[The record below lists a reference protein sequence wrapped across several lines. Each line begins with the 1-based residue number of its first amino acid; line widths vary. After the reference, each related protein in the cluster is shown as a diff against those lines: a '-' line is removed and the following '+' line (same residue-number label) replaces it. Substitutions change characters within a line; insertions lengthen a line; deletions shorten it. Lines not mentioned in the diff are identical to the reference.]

1 MARKLGLLA
10 IAAAVMAY
18 APMAA
23 WGCSG
28 SSAQLNDGTT
38 VAQGYGSPTAQPMPQ
53 SSGSQSTGQS
63 DTGSSSSDS
72 SSSTEDK

>member
-1 MARKLGLLA
+1 MTKRLGLLA

-23 WGCSG
+23 WGCSD

-38 VAQGYGSPTAQPMPQ
+38 VAQGYGSPSAQPMQ
-53 SSGSQSTGQS
+53 DQNASQPMGQS
-63 DTGSSSSDS
+63 DSGSSNTDSSSDH
-72 SSSTEDK
+72 

>member
-10 IAAAVMAY
+10 ITAAVMAY

-28 SSAQLNDGTT
+28 SSAQLSGGPQ
-38 VAQGYGSPTAQPMPQ
+38 VAQGYGSQSAQPMQTPDASQ
-53 SSGSQSTGQS
+53 TPDQSGSMSNGS
-63 DTGSSSSDS
+63 GSSSDKSDQ
-72 SSSTEDK
+72 

>member
-10 IAAAVMAY
+10 IAVSAMAY

-23 WGCSG
+23 WGCSD

-38 VAQGYGSPTAQPMPQ
+38 VAQGYGAPTAQPMQ
-53 SSGSQSTGQS
+53 DQTGSQSTDQNSAG
-63 DTGSSSSDS
+63 SSDS
-72 SSSTEDK
+72 NSSDDKQ